1 VAKEN
6 GSSKGGNSGI
16 LRSILIILVVMLVF
30 HAWFQT
36 DPKGYEVVMSQIGF
50 ERQMD

>member
-1 VAKEN
+1 MAKEN

-30 HAWFQT
+30 PWFQT